1 MSPLSLTHSLSL
13 HFSLSLSLSLSLR
26 HVVEKHVERL
36 TNSVMSLIAYFNLD
50 PNRVLDVILDALEV
64 SLSLARSL
72 ALSSS
77 LARSLSLAR
86 AHSMYLSLSL

>member
-1 MSPLSLTHSLSL
+1 M
-13 HFSLSLSLSLSLR
+13 
-26 HVVEKHVERL
+26 ERL

-72 ALSSS
+72 ALS
-77 LARSLSLAR
+77 RAR
-86 AHSMYLSLSL
+86 ALSLSIYHSL